1 MEFISNR
8 MARVKPSPTLT
19 IASRAAQ
26 MKAMGE
32 DVIGLAAGE
41 PDFNTPQHI
50 MDAAVTAMAQGKTKY
65 TPVEGTAALH
75 HAIANKFRKENNID
89 YEPGQII
96 VGTGAKQILF
106 NAFLATLNP
115 GDEVIIPA
123 PYWVSYTDMVNLVE
137 GVPVIVPC
145 KPEDDLKLSP
155 EALEESITPRT
166 KWLILNSPNNP
177 TGMVYTA
184 EELRA
189 LADVLR
195 RFTHVHILSDDIYE
209 HLVYD
214 GLEFSTIASVAPD
227 LKERVLT
234 INGVS
239 KTFAMTGWRI
249 GYGAGPRALIKAMT
263 IIQSQSTS
271 NANSIAQEATYA
283 ALEGPQEFLQEWR
296 NVYEERRNKALE
308 ILCEIPGLSCIKPQG
323 AFYIY
328 PLCEG
333 LMGKQTPTGTTI
345 TNDAELATY
354 LLEAVGVAVVPGV
367 AFGLSPAFRIS
378 YALETGLL
386 LEACHRI
393 ARAIQVLK

>member
-1 MEFISNR
+1 MEFISDR
-8 MARVKPSPTLT
+8 MARIKPSPTLT

-50 MDAAVTAMAQGKTKY
+50 IDAAVTAMAQGKTKY
-65 TPVEGTAALH
+65 TAVEGTAALH
-75 HAIANKFRKENNID
+75 KAIANKFRQENNID
-89 YEPGQII
+89 YELDQII
-96 VGTGAKQILF
+96 VGTGAKQVLF

-123 PYWVSYTDMVNLVE
+123 PYWVSYPDMVNLVE
-137 GVPVIVPC
+137 GVPVFVQC
-145 KPEDDLKLSP
+145 KPEDNLKLSP
-155 EALEESITPRT
+155 QALEESITPKT
-166 KWLILNSPNNP
+166 KWVILNSPNNP

-184 EELRA
+184 EELHA

-195 RFTHVHILSDDIYE
+195 RFPHVHILSDDIYE

-227 LKERVLT
+227 LKERILT

-271 NANSIAQEATYA
+271 NPNSIAQEATRA
-283 ALEGPQEFLQEWR
+283 ALEGPQEFLTDWR
-296 NVYEERRNKALE
+296 KLYEERRDKAFK
-308 ILCEIPGLSCIKPQG
+308 ILSDIPGLSCVKPQG

-328 PLCEG
+328 PLCAG
-333 LMGKQTPTGTTI
+333 LMGKQTPTGNTI
-345 TNDAELATY
+345 TSDADLATY
-354 LLEAVGVAVVPGV
+354 LLESVGVAVVPGA

-378 YALETGLL
+378 YALETDLL
-386 LEACHRI
+386 VEACHRI